1 MAEALA
7 RGFTSKG
14 VARADNM
21 WCYDPS
27 EQRRQALKNFGVMP
41 CSSSVEVLTNQETIL
56 QLSNCMHITRI
67 CLPDRLGALM
77 AHL

>member
-21 WCYDPS
+21 CCYDPS
-27 EQRRQALKNFGVMP
+27 ESRRAALKTFGVTP
-41 CSSSVEVLTNQETIL
+41 CTTSVEVAYPQ
-56 QLSNCMHITRI
+56 
-67 CLPDRLGALM
+67 
-77 AHL
+77 